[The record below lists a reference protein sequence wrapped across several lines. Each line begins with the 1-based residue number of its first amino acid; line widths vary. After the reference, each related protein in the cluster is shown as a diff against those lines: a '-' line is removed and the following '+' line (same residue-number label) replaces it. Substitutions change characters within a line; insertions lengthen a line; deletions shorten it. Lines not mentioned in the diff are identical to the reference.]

1 MADQRRIRNL
11 IPGGA
16 WYLSSWLVSFLIGGL
31 SGFATADFFPEGSD
45 GPVFVGTAVFGGLF
59 AVLAAIGAVGGRVL
73 AGLAEHA
80 SDHAQVSGGD

>member
-16 WYLSSWLVSFLIGGL
+16 WYLSSCLVSFLIGGL
-31 SGFATADFFPEGSD
+31 SGFATVDFFPEGSD
-45 GPVFVGTAVFGGLF
+45 GPVFVGV
-59 AVLAAIGAVGGRVL
+59 AVGGRVL